1 MALEDIPKSVY
12 MNFIDQLVEDS
23 DPISSRLISENKM
36 FSKAAGHEKY
46 NSFVSKLNSD
56 QRQLLSEMMRLER
69 EAAIHDV
76 LASLT
81 WHIECNDVTLNY
93 KGEEMPVQ
101 LSGMGLHGDYIGRL
115 SKEWDWP

>member
-1 MALEDIPKSVY
+1 MNHENNPKSVY

-23 DPISSRLISENKM
+23 NPISSKLISEDKL
-36 FSKAAGHEKY
+36 FSKAVGHEKY
-46 NSFVSKLNSD
+46 NAFVSKLSSE
-56 QRQLLSEMMRLER
+56 QRQLLSEMMKCER
-69 EAAIHDV
+69 ESAIHDV

-81 WHIECNDVTLNY
+81 WHIECNNVTLNY

-101 LSGMGLHGDYIGRL
+101 LSGMGLHGDFIGRL